1 LKRIG
6 ITGGIGSGKSYIAK
20 IIEQMG
26 FPIYNS
32 DLRSKELTLSNDVIR
47 EGLISLFGEDVYI
60 NSELNKKLIAS
71 KIFTDDI
78 LREKVNKLIHPIV
91 REDFYEWSLR
101 QESRIVFNEAAILF
115 ETGAYRNLDATI
127 LVCAPLELKIKR
139 VTERENCSRESVTIR
154 MDKQWSDEKKVQLS
168 DYVIVNDEQSPIL
181 NQIEKVVEKIDQTS
195 I

>member
-1 LKRIG
+1 MKRIG

-32 DLRSKELTLSNDVIR
+32 DLRSKELTLSNKVIR

-71 KIFTDDI
+71 KIFSDDI
-78 LREKVNKLIHPIV
+78 LREKVNTLIHPIV
-91 REDFYEWSLR
+91 REDFYEWSLK

-127 LVCAPLELKIKR
+127 LVCAPHELKIKR
-139 VTERENCSRESVTIR
+139 VTERENCSRESVIIR
-154 MDKQWSDEKKVQLS
+154 MNKQWPDEKKVELS

>member
-32 DLRSKELTLSNDVIR
+32 DSRSKELTLSNKVIR

-78 LREKVNKLIHPIV
+78 LRKKVNTLIHPIV

-115 ETGAYRNLDATI
+115 ETGAYRNLDSTI

-154 MDKQWSDEKKVQLS
+154 MDKQWPDEKKVQLS

>member
-1 LKRIG
+1 MKRIG

-32 DLRSKELTLSNDVIR
+32 DLRSKELTLSNKVIR

-78 LREKVNKLIHPIV
+78 LRKKLNTLIHPIV
-91 REDFYEWSLR
+91 REDFYEWSLS
-101 QESRIVFNEAAILF
+101 QESRMVFNEAAILF

-154 MDKQWSDEKKVQLS
+154 MDKQWSDEKKIQLS

>member
-32 DLRSKELTLSNDVIR
+32 DLRSKELTLSNKVIR

-78 LREKVNKLIHPIV
+78 LRKKLNTLIHPIV
-91 REDFYEWSLR
+91 REDFYEWSLS
-101 QESRIVFNEAAILF
+101 QESRMVFNEAAILF

-154 MDKQWSDEKKVQLS
+154 MDKQWSDEKKIQLS